1 MSQKFGPL
9 QLKKKIQK
17 SNPTEK
23 KPQIQQE
30 VSDSKQLIT
39 YSKEQEQEN
48 DKFKKQQFNPVE
60 MAQQGGTGKTQAEIQ
75 YDLVRLKRLG
85 DKIEKK
91 MELTYR
97 QKIETFNKKIQKMP
111 EHYDIPKVGPG

>member
-17 SNPTEK
+17 TNPIEK

-30 VSDSKQLIT
+30 VSDK
-39 YSKEQEQEN
+39 QEQEN
-48 DKFKKQQFNPVE
+48 EKFKKQQFNPVE

-85 DKIEKK
+85 EKIEKK

>member
-17 SNPTEK
+17 TNPIEK

-30 VSDSKQLIT
+30 VSDK
-39 YSKEQEQEN
+39 QEQEN
-48 DKFKKQQFNPVE
+48 EKFKKQQFNPVE

-75 YDLVRLKRLG
+75 LKRLG
-85 DKIEKK
+85 EKIEKK

>member
-9 QLKKKIQK
+9 QIKKKIQK
-17 SNPTEK
+17 TNPTEK
-23 KPQIQQE
+23 KTQNQQE
-30 VSDSKQLIT
+30 PIDKLDID
-39 YSKEQEQEN
+39 N
-48 DKFKKQQFNPVE
+48 DKFQKQQFNPVE
-60 MAQQGGTGKTQAEIQ
+60 LAQQGRTGKTLAEIQ

-85 DKIEKK
+85 EKIEKK

>member
-17 SNPTEK
+17 TNPTEK
-23 KPQIQQE
+23 KIYNQQE
-30 VSDSKQLIT
+30 TVDKQEI
-39 YSKEQEQEN
+39 EN
-48 DKFKKQQFNPVE
+48 EKFKKQQQFNPVE
-60 MAQQGGTGKTQAEIQ
+60 MAQQGGTGKTQSEIQ
-75 YDLVRLKRLG
+75 FDLVRLKRLG